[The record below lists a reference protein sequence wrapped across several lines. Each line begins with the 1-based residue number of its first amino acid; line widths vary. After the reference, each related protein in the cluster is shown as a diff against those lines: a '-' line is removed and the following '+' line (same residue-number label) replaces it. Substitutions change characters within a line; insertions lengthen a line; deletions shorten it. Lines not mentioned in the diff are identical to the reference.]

1 MKISYYPVFLFILFI
16 SLNSFSQMND
26 TEKKKNITLLFGQ
39 WEAFKK
45 TDLDGGDGSD
55 ITFNGLPYTVRLELI
70 FLDRVYSYFNNGEG
84 RIETSYTL
92 KQDTLKISR
101 FTYSIVEITDSEL
114 VLKEEEFL
122 GKLIYLKKIEDNSTT
137 KN

>member
-1 MKISYYPVFLFILFI
+1 
-16 SLNSFSQMND
+16 MNE
-26 TEKKKNITLLFGQ
+26 TLKKKNTNLLFGQ

-70 FLDRVYSYFNNGEG
+70 FLDSGNSYFNNGEG

-92 KQDTLKISR
+92 KEDTLKISR
-101 FTYSIVEITDSEL
+101 FTYSIVKITDSEL

-122 GKLIYLKKIEDNSTT
+122 GKLIFLKKIDNSTT